1 MKSILLCLCLF
12 VVVANA
18 KQITSSKNWP
28 AQIRNRYLRALK
40 ISLKNRLNSKL
51 PLNEQQRETKVDVTH
66 KVYFDVSS
74 GGKPLG
80 TIVIGLFGKVV
91 PKTVSNFATFAGEG
105 YKSMKFEGT
114 KFHRVIKDFMIQGG
128 DIVAQDGTGSISI
141 NGDKYFDDENFVLK
155 HTGPGILSMANAG
168 KNTNGCQFFIT
179 TVATPWLD
187 GHHVVFGKVLQ
198 GMDVVNT
205 IENVKTTPED
215 KPVNDVVI
223 TRSFV
228 EEVKEKLQ
236 VKMD

>member
-1 MKSILLCLCLF
+1 MKLYLLFLLF
-12 VVVANA
+12 PIIAAA
-18 KQITSSKNWP
+18 KQITSSKKWP
-28 AQIRNRYLRALK
+28 VQIRNRYLNALK
-40 ISLKNRLNSKL
+40 NSLKNRLNSQL
-51 PLNEQQRETKVDVTH
+51 PYNSKILENKVDVTH
-66 KVYFDVSS
+66 KVYFDISS
-74 GGKPLG
+74 NGEKIG
-80 TIVIGLFGKVV
+80 TIVIGLFGKTV
-91 PKTVSNFATFAGEG
+91 PKTVNNFVAFAGEG
-105 YKSMKFEGT
+105 YKGMKFEGS

-128 DIVAQDGTGSISI
+128 DVVAMDGTGSISI
-141 NGDKYFDDENFVLK
+141 SGDKYFADENFDLK
-155 HTGPGILSMANAG
+155 HSGPGILSMANAG

-215 KPVNDVVI
+215 KPINDVVI
-223 TRSFV
+223 SRSFV

>member
-114 KFHRVIKDFMIQGG
+114 KFHRVIKDFMIQ
-128 DIVAQDGTGSISI
+128 DLYYFYEINDNSNEKLQNKNKKNVICIFLYNPGSVT
-141 NGDKYFDDENFVLK
+141 F
-155 HTGPGILSMANAG
+155 AG